1 MLEGVD
7 MALWSDSG
15 GVAVDGYG
23 RNAIFL
29 PGGHS
34 RRGHCN
40 KHFRRTWFPHLDE
53 AVLLADRIL
62 VLGHGDAHGDAGGD
76 GRRPEGSTIA
86 ELLPV
91 PGDRPRDRNS
101 ADLGALRS
109 TLLSMLG
116 VTGH

>member
-53 AVLLADRIL
+53 AVLLIADKL
-62 VLGHGDAHGDAGGD
+62 
-76 GRRPEGSTIA
+76 RRLRVP
-86 ELLPV
+86 LLNATHTRAKTPPAKQ
-91 PGDRPRDRNS
+91 PGVFCNR
-101 ADLGALRS
+101 
-109 TLLSMLG
+109 
-116 VTGH
+116 